1 MPAVSNGPDQQAFA
15 GVGLK
20 LVSVAC
26 FASMAACVKAL
37 GAAVPPGQVVF
48 CRGLISLAVIAVVA
62 WRVEGLHLLVT
73 RNWRAHALRSVSGS
87 LSMFCWFI
95 SLTLI
100 PLAQMTTISFTI
112 PLFLTI
118 LALVFLRERIHAY
131 RWNALAV
138 GFAGVLII
146 VSPDVMSP
154 SGSLLGVGVA
164 LTAAVLAAFAQMFVR
179 RMSSHEHALTITFYF
194 FVTSTTLA
202 AATLLLQPWPMP
214 TAQQWLLLAMTGAF
228 GVVGQLTMTYSFRYA
243 EASLLAPL
251 DYVSMLFAV
260 GIGYTVFGELP
271 GVSIWIGAPLVIAA
285 GAIIIWREYSMLRG
299 LLAAGRVVP

>member
-1 MPAVSNGPDQQAFA
+1 MPAVSRGPDQQAIA

-20 LVSVAC
+20 LVSVAS
-26 FASMAACVKAL
+26 FASMAGCVKFL
-37 GAAVPPGQVVF
+37 GGAIPAGQVVF
-48 CRGLISLAVIAVVA
+48 CRGMISLVVVAIVA
-62 WRVEGLHLLVT
+62 WRVAGLHLLVT
-73 RNWRAHALRSVSGS
+73 RNWRAHALRSISGS

-112 PLFLTI
+112 PLFLTV

-146 VSPDVMSP
+146 VSPDLLSP
-154 SGSLLGVGVA
+154 SGSLIGVGVA

-194 FVTSTTLA
+194 FLTSTSLA

-251 DYVSMLFAV
+251 DYVSILFAIV
-260 GIGYTVFGELP
+260 IGYTIFDELP
-271 GVSIWIGAPLVIAA
+271 GVSIWIGAPLVITA
-285 GAIIIWREYSMLRG
+285 GAIIIWREYSTLRG
-299 LLAAGRVVP
+299 VLAAGRIAP